1 MDTIPPEELVA
12 LCWSAAPGDFRPFE
26 RLVRVYE
33 ARVYSLAFRMLG
45 NRQDA
50 EDVAQEVFLKVHRG
64 IRTLEEP
71 AMLTSWIY
79 RITSNTCLDL
89 LTTRKRR
96 PQTQSLTPDNPDG
109 DEEPRYVDA
118 RTLTPEQAALR
129 RELYACLQ
137 AALTN
142 LDPSGRAVLILRDV
156 EGRPYQEIAAGLKLG
171 LSAVKMRIHRARLAF
186 QQLLDQVCPGVAR
199 AARGA
204 DDGGAPASQG
214 AIGDW

>member
-1 MDTIPPEELVA
+1 MDTLPPEELVTQCRNA
-12 LCWSAAPGDFRPFE
+12 PPGDFRPFE

-33 ARVYSLAFRMLG
+33 SRVYSLAFRLLG

-50 EDVAQEVFLKVHRG
+50 EDAAQEVFLKVHRG

-71 AMLTSWIY
+71 ATLTSWIY

-96 PQTQSLTPDNPDG
+96 PQTQSLTADNPDS
-109 DEEPRYVDA
+109 DEEPRYADA

-137 AALTN
+137 AALTR

-156 EGRPYQEIAAGLKLG
+156 EGRPYQEIAASLKLG
-171 LSAVKMRIHRARLAF
+171 LSAVKMRIHRARLTF
-186 QQLLDQVCPGVAR
+186 QQMLDQVCPGVAR
-199 AARGA
+199 TAHGT
-204 DDGGAPASQG
+204 DDVGSPAH
-214 AIGDW
+214 

>member
-1 MDTIPPEELVA
+1 MDTLPPEELVTQCRNA
-12 LCWSAAPGDFRPFE
+12 PPGDFRPFE

-33 ARVYSLAFRMLG
+33 SRVYSLAFRLLG

-50 EDVAQEVFLKVHRG
+50 EDAAQEVFLKVHRG

-71 AMLTSWIY
+71 ATLTSWIY

-89 LTTRKRR
+89 LTTRQRR
-96 PQTQSLTPDNPDG
+96 PQTQPLTPDTPAG

-118 RTLTPEQAALR
+118 RTLNPEQAALR

-137 AALTN
+137 AALTS
-142 LDPSGRAVLILRDV
+142 LDPDGRAVLILRDV
-156 EGRPYQEIAAGLKLG
+156 ERRPYQEIAAGLKLG

-199 AARGA
+199 AARDAGDA
-204 DDGGAPASQG
+204 ASPAH
-214 AIGDW
+214 